1 MLRPLA
7 LYILLFASH
16 VLAQS
21 LPATSSSAS
30 LRASDPLS
38 ALTHG
43 VPVTDVTLT
52 GTVRRVAGSDDER
65 GAILAQALGTG
76 ISRIDYSYNSGRR
89 SESRKLVSGTAAI
102 EQWSGPDG
110 IKHQVVS
117 HNTTP
122 LSPWFFPALL
132 LQAVE
137 NSRTASVKDVGA
149 EVRGGQSVEHLTI
162 ANQVPALHHPPVMLA
177 LLQKAARTELYIE
190 SSTHLPVALTYNA
203 HPDKNLGEDIPVEIR
218 FSDYRLVNG
227 VQVPFHIRKYFNR
240 TLQLDIQLTS
250 ANLNSGVSASSLQL
264 KEF

>member
-7 LYILLFASH
+7 LCILLFASQ

-21 LPATSSSAS
+21 LPVANSSAS
-30 LRASDPLS
+30 VLTRDSLS

-43 VPVTDVTLT
+43 LSVTDVTLM
-52 GTVRRVAGSDDER
+52 GTVRRVAGADDER
-65 GAILAQALGTG
+65 GAILAEAVGTG
-76 ISRIDYSYNSGRR
+76 TSRINYSYNSGMR

-110 IKHQVVS
+110 IKHQVVP

-132 LQAVE
+132 LQTVE
-137 NSRTASVKDVGA
+137 NSRTTSVTDVGA

-177 LLQKAARTELYIE
+177 LLQKAARTELYID

-203 HPDKNLGEDIPVEIR
+203 HPDKSLGENIPVEIR
-218 FSDYRLVNG
+218 FSDYRPANG
-227 VQVPFHIRKYFNR
+227 VQVPFQIKKYFNR
-240 TLQLDIQLTS
+240 TLELDIQLTS
-250 ANLNSGVSASSLQL
+250 AKLNSGLSASSLQL
-264 KEF
+264 H